1 MFPWGDI
8 IYPGDII
15 ERDESASLDIS
26 DIKPELPSINS
37 LNWFN
42 QKPQPTAPV
51 LVLSCIDYQAG
62 VGGKHHQT
70 ADYFVL
76 SRKSPPG
83 TFNDVRPLDKKAIS
97 KDDLTL
103 RPSVIYGTKYAN

>member
-1 MFPWGDI
+1 MLSPMWLPSSGGSWIDLVNPVREIRDFCEDLATKVTGITEMFPWGDI

-42 QKPQPTAPV
+42 SEAAT
-51 LVLSCIDYQAG
+51 
-62 VGGKHHQT
+62 H
-70 ADYFVL
+70 
-76 SRKSPPG
+76 
-83 TFNDVRPLDKKAIS
+83 RPCFGPFLH
-97 KDDLTL
+97 
-103 RPSVIYGTKYAN
+103 